1 MEEKDEALI
10 RTLLEREPEL
20 RHYYE
25 EHVDLER
32 RLGAFQQKLYLTPEE
47 EMEKKRL
54 QKLKLAGKDRIMEIL
69 SRYRSHWAPHAPRH
83 LHPGRERVRRAG
95 ARGRPVQRPRLQHRE
110 PVGGRDAR
118 PDRVAHHAGHA
129 GRR

>member
-10 RTLLEREPEL
+10 QTLLEREPEL
-20 RHYYE
+20 RRYYE

-47 EMEKKRL
+47 EMAKKRL

-69 SRYRSHWAPHAPRH
+69 SRYRSH
-83 LHPGRERVRRAG
+83 
-95 ARGRPVQRPRLQHRE
+95 
-110 PVGGRDAR
+110 
-118 PDRVAHHAGHA
+118 
-129 GRR
+129 

>member
-10 RTLLEREPEL
+10 RTLVEREPEL
-20 RHYYE
+20 RRYYE

-69 SRYRSHWAPHAPRH
+69 SRYRSH
-83 LHPGRERVRRAG
+83 
-95 ARGRPVQRPRLQHRE
+95 
-110 PVGGRDAR
+110 
-118 PDRVAHHAGHA
+118 
-129 GRR
+129 